1 MNATKSSCIKCKT
14 FFGSEEMKG
23 YCSVCY
29 KTAINTK
36 ELIIPEL
43 STPVEVKQIPENL
56 EIIKEEK
63 IVIEETKPKQVNF
76 YFNLID

>member
-1 MNATKSSCIKCKT
+1 MNATKSSCIKCKN

-36 ELIIPEL
+36 ELIIPKL
-43 STPVEVKQIPENL
+43 SVPVEVKQIPENT
-56 EIIKEEK
+56 EIINEEK
-63 IVIEETKPKQVNF
+63 IIIEETKPKQVNF